1 VHETAARRHPH
12 LGSSPTSR
20 APPAFCKASVIAT
33 VTLSHSTEPSCA
45 MPSRPSAAPRSTP
58 RETPFFVAF
67 PTPQTC
73 SPGCGQG
80 TASPR
85 PPSLARAIGLRVRM
99 GIHTGTPEISEQGY
113 VCHPR
118 PSPSERV
125 RAALRAVPAR
135 SAERAR
141 RRRLGTPRIPASSDL
156 IARRSFEG
164 ACQAIGVASFRGFV
178 IVVTEGGDQRGG
190 AVRTSHEYIRRASRS
205 PGTRGAETSPVT
217 SSRN

>member
-99 GIHTGTPEISEQGY
+99 GIHTGTRRSPSRATSAIPVPLHRNGFELHSEQSL
-113 VCHPR
+113 PEA
-118 PSPSERV
+118 PS
-125 RAALRAVPAR
+125 ALGVVGWELHVSQRQATSSLAVPSKAHV
-135 SAERAR
+135 
-141 RRRLGTPRIPASSDL
+141 
-156 IARRSFEG
+156 RRSE
-164 ACQAIGVASFRGFV
+164 
-178 IVVTEGGDQRGG
+178 
-190 AVRTSHEYIRRASRS
+190 
-205 PGTRGAETSPVT
+205 
-217 SSRN
+217 